1 MAEVKIAP
9 SVLASNFGKLAEE
22 IQAVDQA
29 GCDWI
34 HLDVMDGHF
43 VPNLTFG
50 PSIIQ
55 SVRSATDKVFDAHLM
70 VSNPDRLLEAYQ
82 KAGADV
88 ITVHAE
94 VCDHLDR
101 TLAQIRELGCRAGVS
116 LNPHTSED
124 CLRYVL
130 DRLDLVLVMSVN
142 PGFGGQS
149 FIPTVVDKI
158 ARIRDMLG
166 GRDVDIEVDGGI
178 TPETAPS
185 VVAAGATVLVA
196 GSAVFK
202 GGSID
207 AYRDNIQAIR
217 NAVKGQP

>member
-9 SVLASNFGKLAEE
+9 SVLASDFGKLAAE

-50 PSIIQ
+50 PPIIEA
-55 SVRSATDKVFDAHLM
+55 VRGASNKTFDAHLM
-70 VSNPDRLLEAYQ
+70 VSNPDRLLETYQ
-82 KAGADV
+82 KAGADI

-94 VCDHLDR
+94 VCEHLDR
-101 TLAQIRELGCRAGVS
+101 TLSQIRELGCKAGVS

-130 DRLDLVLVMSVN
+130 DRVDLVLVMSVN

-158 ARIRDMLG
+158 ARIRDLLG
-166 GRDVDIEVDGGI
+166 GRDVEIEVDGGI

-185 VVAAGATVLVA
+185 VVSAGATALVA

-202 GGSID
+202 GGSVES
-207 AYRDNIQAIR
+207 YRQNIQAIR
-217 NAVKGQP
+217 DSVRDL

>member
-1 MAEVKIAP
+1 MSDVKISP
-9 SVLASNFGKLAEE
+9 SVLAADFGRLAEE

-29 GCDWI
+29 GADWI

-50 PSIIQ
+50 PPIIK
-55 SVRSATDKVFDAHLM
+55 SVRGVTTKTFDAHLM
-70 VSNPDRLLEAYQ
+70 VTNPDRLLDTYRE
-82 KAGADV
+82 AGADI

-101 TLAQIRELGCRAGVS
+101 TLSHIRELGCRAGVS
-116 LNPHTSED
+116 LNPHTPED
-124 CLRYVL
+124 CLRYIL
-130 DRLDLVLVMSVN
+130 DRVDLVLVMSVN

-149 FIPTVVDKI
+149 FIPTAVDKI
-158 ARIRDMLG
+158 ARIRDMLD
-166 GRDVDIEVDGGI
+166 GREVDIQVDGGI
-178 TPETAPS
+178 TAETAPA

-202 GGSID
+202 GGSVD
-207 AYRDNIQAIR
+207 SYKQNIEAIR
-217 NAVKGQP
+217 GSLKSL

>member
-9 SVLASNFGKLAEE
+9 SVLASDFGKLAAE

-50 PSIIQ
+50 PPIIQ
-55 SVRSATDKVFDAHLM
+55 AVRGASNKTFDAHLM
-70 VSNPDRLLEAYQ
+70 VSNPDRLLETYQ
-82 KAGADV
+82 KAGADI

-94 VCDHLDR
+94 VCEHLDR
-101 TLAQIRELGCRAGVS
+101 TLSQIRELGCKAGVS

-130 DRLDLVLVMSVN
+130 DRVDLVLVMSVN

-166 GRDVDIEVDGGI
+166 GRDVEIEVDGGI

-185 VVAAGATVLVA
+185 VVVAGATALVA

-202 GGSID
+202 GGSVES
-207 AYRDNIQAIR
+207 YRQNIQAIR
-217 NAVKGQP
+217 DSVRDL

>member
-50 PSIIQ
+50 PPIIQ

-70 VSNPDRLLEAYQ
+70 VSNPDRLLETYQ
-82 KAGADV
+82 KAGADI

-94 VCDHLDR
+94 VCEHLDR

-130 DRLDLVLVMSVN
+130 DRVDLVLVMSVN

-166 GRDVDIEVDGGI
+166 GRNVDIEVDGGI

-185 VVAAGATVLVA
+185 VVAAGATALVA

-217 NAVKGQP
+217 NAARDQ

>member
-1 MAEVKIAP
+1 MKEVIIAP
-9 SVLASNFGKLAEE
+9 SILSADFGSLANDVKL
-22 IQAVDQA
+22 VDEA
-29 GCDWI
+29 GADWI

-50 PSIIQ
+50 PPIIQ

-70 VSNPDRLLEAYQ
+70 VSNPDRLLETYQ
-82 KAGADV
+82 KAGADI

-94 VCDHLDR
+94 VCEHLDR

-130 DRLDLVLVMSVN
+130 DRVDLVLVMSVN

-217 NAVKGQP
+217 NAARNQ

>member
-1 MAEVKIAP
+1 M
-9 SVLASNFGKLAEE
+9 
-22 IQAVDQA
+22 
-29 GCDWI
+29 
-34 HLDVMDGHF
+34 
-43 VPNLTFG
+43 
-50 PSIIQ
+50 
-55 SVRSATDKVFDAHLM
+55 
-70 VSNPDRLLEAYQ
+70 
-82 KAGADV
+82 
-88 ITVHAE
+88 HAE

-130 DRLDLVLVMSVN
+130 DRVDLVLVMSVN

-185 VVAAGATVLVA
+185 VVAAGATALVA

-217 NAVKGQP
+217 NAVKDQ

>member
-1 MAEVKIAP
+1 M
-9 SVLASNFGKLAEE
+9 
-22 IQAVDQA
+22 
-29 GCDWI
+29 
-34 HLDVMDGHF
+34 
-43 VPNLTFG
+43 
-50 PSIIQ
+50 
-55 SVRSATDKVFDAHLM
+55 
-70 VSNPDRLLEAYQ
+70 
-82 KAGADV
+82 
-88 ITVHAE
+88 
-94 VCDHLDR
+94 
-101 TLAQIRELGCRAGVS
+101 S

-124 CLRYVL
+124 CLLYVL
-130 DRLDLVLVMSVN
+130 DRVDLVLVMSVN

-158 ARIRDMLG
+158 ARIRDMLD

-185 VVAAGATVLVA
+185 VVAAGATALVA

-217 NAVKGQP
+217 NAARDQ

>member
-1 MAEVKIAP
+1 MADVKIAP
-9 SVLASNFGKLAEE
+9 SVLASDFGRLAEE
-22 IQAVDQA
+22 IKAVDEA

-50 PSIIQ
+50 PPIIQ
-55 SVRSATDKVFDAHLM
+55 AVRGASQKVFDAHLM
-70 VSNPDRLLEAYQ
+70 VSNPDRLLETYQ
-82 KAGADV
+82 KAGADI

-101 TLAQIRELGCRAGVS
+101 TLSQIRELGCRAGVS
-116 LNPHTSED
+116 LNPHMPED

-130 DRLDLVLVMSVN
+130 DRVDLVLVMSVN

-149 FIPTVVDKI
+149 FIAAIVEKV
-158 ARIRDMLG
+158 ARVRQMFGDRDI
-166 GRDVDIEVDGGI
+166 DIEVDGGI

-185 VVAAGATVLVA
+185 VVQAGATALVA

-202 GGSID
+202 GGSVD
-207 AYRDNIQAIR
+207 AYRANIQAIR
-217 NAVKGQP
+217 DSVKDL

>member
-1 MAEVKIAP
+1 MADVKIAP
-9 SVLASNFGKLAEE
+9 SVLAADFGKLAAE

-50 PSIIQ
+50 PPIIRA
-55 SVRSATDKVFDAHLM
+55 VRGVSGKIFDAHLM
-70 VSNPDRLLEAYQ
+70 VSNPDQLLEVYQ
-82 KAGADV
+82 NAGTDV

-94 VCDHLDR
+94 VCEHLDR
-101 TLAQIRELGCRAGVS
+101 TLARIRELGCRAGVS

-124 CLRYVL
+124 CLRYIL
-130 DRLDLVLVMSVN
+130 DRVDLVLVMSVN

-149 FIPTVVDKI
+149 FLPAVVDKI
-158 ARIRDMLG
+158 ARIRDMLD

-178 TPETAPS
+178 TPETAPL
-185 VVAAGATVLVA
+185 VVAAGATALVA

-202 GGSID
+202 GGSVES
-207 AYRDNIQAIR
+207 YRQNIQAIR
-217 NAVKGQP
+217 DSVKGL